1 MDDFGPKPRL
11 RSLLDHFSE
20 IDDPREAWRVAH
32 PLAEVLLLVV
42 CATIASCD
50 DFDDIAVWGE
60 NHLPFLR
67 RFLPYHHGIPGP
79 RWLNILMNRID
90 PYLFSACFMSWASE
104 LRPNAPDLIALDGK
118 TSRRSH
124 DRAAG
129 KAALDL
135 VSAFATHEKLVL
147 GQEAVDTKSNE
158 ITAIPALLERLAA
171 SGALAGALVTID
183 AIACNP
189 AIAQAIVDRGADYL
203 LAVKANQPSLLSEI
217 ERFFDDAEEA
227 AVDRH
232 TDVDKGHGRIEERRC
247 TVSAAIDWME
257 GERRFPG
264 EYRFPKLAAIA
275 MIETKVETKAGTR
288 TERRFYIASRAM
300 TAKALGEAVRTHWQ
314 IENALHWV
322 LDVTFRE
329 DLARVRK
336 GHGAQ
341 NMALVRHFAINIV
354 RQAKDKKSLKLR
366 RKLAGWDPDYLQS
379 LISPIPVNLDLV
391 TLAGAARAIQ
401 RMHPVTRAMARAR
414 SSR

>member
-129 KAALDL
+129 KAALHL

-379 LISPIPVNLDLV
+379 LISPIPVNLD
-391 TLAGAARAIQ
+391 
-401 RMHPVTRAMARAR
+401 
-414 SSR
+414 S

>member
-1 MDDFGPKPRL
+1 
-11 RSLLDHFSE
+11 
-20 IDDPREAWRVAH
+20 
-32 PLAEVLLLVV
+32 
-42 CATIASCD
+42 
-50 DFDDIAVWGE
+50 
-60 NHLPFLR
+60 
-67 RFLPYHHGIPGP
+67 
-79 RWLNILMNRID
+79 MNRID

-129 KAALDL
+129 KAALHL

-379 LISPIPVNLDLV
+379 LISPIPVNLD
-391 TLAGAARAIQ
+391 
-401 RMHPVTRAMARAR
+401 
-414 SSR
+414 S

>member
-1 MDDFGPKPRL
+1 M
-11 RSLLDHFSE
+11 
-20 IDDPREAWRVAH
+20 
-32 PLAEVLLLVV
+32 
-42 CATIASCD
+42 
-50 DFDDIAVWGE
+50 
-60 NHLPFLR
+60 
-67 RFLPYHHGIPGP
+67 
-79 RWLNILMNRID
+79 
-90 PYLFSACFMSWASE
+90 
-104 LRPNAPDLIALDGK
+104 
-118 TSRRSH
+118 
-124 DRAAG
+124 
-129 KAALDL
+129 
-135 VSAFATHEKLVL
+135 
-147 GQEAVDTKSNE
+147 
-158 ITAIPALLERLAA
+158 
-171 SGALAGALVTID
+171 TID

-247 TVSAAIDWME
+247 MVSTAIDWME

-264 EYRFPKLAAIA
+264 EYRFPKLATIA

-336 GHGAQ
+336 GHGAK
-341 NMALVRHFAINIV
+341 NMAPVRHFAINLFV
-354 RQAKDKKSLKLR
+354 PPSQRQEKPETPEKNR
-366 RKLAGWDPDYLQS
+366 RMGPRLSSKPHLA
-379 LISPIPVNLDLV
+379 
-391 TLAGAARAIQ
+391 
-401 RMHPVTRAMARAR
+401 HPR
-414 SSR
+414 